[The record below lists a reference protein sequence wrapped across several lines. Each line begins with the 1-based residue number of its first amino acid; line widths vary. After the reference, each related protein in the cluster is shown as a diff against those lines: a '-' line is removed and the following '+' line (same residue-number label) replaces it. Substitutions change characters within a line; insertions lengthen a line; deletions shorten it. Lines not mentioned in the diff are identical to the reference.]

1 MTVNQ
6 LSWEGGGDVFPQVP
20 FRRIFQ
26 PRKITAL
33 PEDEIVTAFTDGQ
46 VTFRSNRS
54 KIGYH
59 EAADT
64 STYLRVNEGDFVV
77 HGLDILR
84 GSVGVSDS
92 TGAISAVCTVCP
104 PSEIA
109 LGRYVAYVIRIQALS
124 GYTKA
129 LARGIRE
136 GGADF
141 RRWETLGELPIL
153 LPSLREQNAIVDFLD
168 SVTAKI
174 DEAMELKELQKKSV
188 NDYFDALV
196 RDKILGETPSKM
208 QPPTWAKHIGEGKTL
223 IPLGRLVQI
232 RGEKNDPVTITEI
245 LSLTA
250 SRGVIL
256 YSDKGAIGN
265 IASEDISRY
274 NIVRKGDVVV
284 NSMNI
289 IIGSVGYS
297 NYEGVLSPVYYVLK
311 PLGQD
316 LIDMEYLAFH
326 FRIREFQRQLVRLG
340 YGILD
345 HRMRIPW
352 INMKMQEIIVPS
364 LKEQKSI
371 TSELRDLD
379 ESRLSALNSIDMSIK
394 LLEEYKLSLITEYVT
409 GKSRL
414 EFKDV

>member
-1 MTVNQ
+1 MSINQ
-6 LSWEGGGDVFPQVP
+6 LHWEGGGEVFPQVP
-20 FRRIFQ
+20 FRRLFQ
-26 PRKITAL
+26 PTKISAL

-46 VTFRSNRS
+46 VTLRSNRN

-64 STYLRVNEGDFVV
+64 STYLRVNKGDLVV

-104 PSEIA
+104 PSPIA
-109 LGRYVAYVIRIQALS
+109 DGKYVSYVIRIQALS

-153 LPSLREQNAIVDFLD
+153 MPTLQEQKDIATFLD
-168 SVTAKI
+168 MRCIQI
-174 DEAMELKELQKKSV
+174 DEAIKQKENQKKAV

-196 RDKILGETPSKM
+196 RDKILGDPTKSKSS
-208 QPPTWAKHIGEGKTL
+208 PEWASHIGEDRSL

-232 RGEKNDPVTITEI
+232 RGEKNDPITVTEI

-256 YSDKGAIGN
+256 YSEKGAVGN

-274 NIVRKGDVVV
+274 NIVRIGDLVI
-284 NSMNI
+284 NSMNV

-297 NYEGVLSPVYYVLK
+297 KYEGVLSPVYYVLK
-311 PLGQD
+311 PLGKD

-326 FRIREFQRQLVRLG
+326 FRIREFQRQLIRLG

-352 INMKMQEIIVPS
+352 INLKTQDIIVPNIQIQRRVT
-364 LKEQKSI
+364 E
-371 TSELRDLD
+371 ELRELD
-379 ESRLSALNSIDMSIK
+379 SSRLMALDAIDKSMG
-394 LLEEYKLSLITEYVT
+394 LLEDYKVSLITEYVT
-409 GKSRL
+409 GKTR
-414 EFKDV
+414 VGNRN